1 MAGIN
6 HLRVPR
12 RTRIMGDMM
21 NALIM
26 HGWIGCFNHAVM
38 ALATLASFDNHQTDH
53 HSTAFFIASSFELQA
68 HVHLQC
74 LARNQPNHM
83 SGIK

>member
-12 RTRIMGDMM
+12 RTSIMGDMN

-38 ALATLASFDNHQTDH
+38 ALATLASFDPEQTDH
-53 HSTAFFIASSFELQA
+53 HSIEIFIACPFELQA
-68 HVHLQC
+68 HAYLQC
-74 LARNQPNHM
+74 MARRQF
-83 SGIK
+83 